1 MARLCKNCSVTE
13 RRGVRRW
20 SNLLCFDQSIFLTQ
34 INILDLRDTDQAGHQ
49 APANYKTTECR
60 VMERLLNEKAG
71 SSSVL
76 IRMRCRITSISM

>member
-34 INILDLRDTDQAGHQ
+34 INILDLLNTDQAGHQ
-49 APANYKTTECR
+49 APANYKNNRVPGDGTTAE
-60 VMERLLNEKAG
+60 
-71 SSSVL
+71 
-76 IRMRCRITSISM
+76 